1 MNIEINILNEVTWSQ
16 FKQLK
21 EIQNLLERDK
31 IKHYNFY
38 LDQLNTARFQHW
50 YSNQPKGPQL
60 ESTTIVPEG
69 FLQQENLSYLLQ
81 EDGSKIYITK
91 LI

>member
-1 MNIEINILNEVTWSQ
+1 MNIKIDIFNEITWPQ

-21 EIQNLLERDK
+21 EVQNLSERDK
-31 IKHYNFY
+31 IRHYNFY
-38 LDQLNTARFQHW
+38 LDQLNTTRFQNW

-60 ESTTIVPEG
+60 ESTTIILEG
-69 FLQQENLSYLLQ
+69 FLQQENLSYILQ

>member
-1 MNIEINILNEVTWSQ
+1 MNTKIDILNEITWPQ
-16 FKQLK
+16 FKQLR
-21 EIQNLLERDK
+21 EVRNLSERDK

-38 LDQLNTARFQHW
+38 LEQLNTARFHHW
-50 YSNQPKGPQL
+50 YSYQPKGPQI

-69 FLQQENLSYLLQ
+69 FLQQEDLFYLLQ

>member
-1 MNIEINILNEVTWSQ
+1 MNIKIDILNEITWPQ
-16 FKQLK
+16 FRQLR
-21 EIQNLLERDK
+21 EVQNLSERDR

-38 LDQLNTARFQHW
+38 LDQLNTARFHYW
-50 YSNQPKGPQL
+50 YSHQPKGPQI

-69 FLQQENLSYLLQ
+69 FLQQEDLFYLLQ